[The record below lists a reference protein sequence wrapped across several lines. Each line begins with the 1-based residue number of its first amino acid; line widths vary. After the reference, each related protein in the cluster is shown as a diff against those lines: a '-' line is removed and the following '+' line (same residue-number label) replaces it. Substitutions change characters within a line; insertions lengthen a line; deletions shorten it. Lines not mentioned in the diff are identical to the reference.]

1 MERGKVRKDDER
13 LEEEF
18 VVYPS
23 LTQIVVALANALSHN
38 SFTRKL
44 ATE

>member
-1 MERGKVRKDDER
+1 MERGKGGKDDER

-18 VVYPS
+18 VVSPS
-23 LTQIVVALANALSHN
+23 LMQIVVALANALSHN
-38 SFTRKL
+38 SFTWKL